1 MNGKASRPARLL
13 LFLLMAT
20 GLSGCAIGLVKSL
33 HNVSYLEQAPVPAGA
48 NAKPIERDV
57 TRNVLLGFITDTDYV
72 DNGWKSF
79 QKLCPNGTIMNPMV
93 RHSTDLGFLAYKEQL
108 HFTGT
113 CVTGAEVE

>member
-1 MNGKASRPARLL
+1 MNRILRTATTL
-13 LFLLMAT
+13 LFVFAAP
-20 GLSGCAIGLVKSL
+20 GLSGCAIGFVKSL
-33 HNVSYLEQAPVPAGA
+33 HNVSYLEQAPIPAGS
-48 NAKPIERDV
+48 NSKPIERDV
-57 TRNVLLGFITDTDYV
+57 TRNVLLGFITDTDFV

-113 CVTGAEVE
+113 CVSYVEVE